1 MKALGQKL
9 FGRGLTKKPGIQPY
23 HQQRAANLLAGR
35 QEFTTARDG
44 WRFEADITT
53 GGEIITP
60 VLHDTPETWHDL
72 EFVVVNVRL
81 VGGTTSTSASTHI
94 GVGAHD
100 YGDTTQHATELM
112 ELTLSNQDVLIRLS
126 QNPAA
131 DRHRGLMHAALN
143 PVPRAGF
150 RSIKQM
156 QKFDRYS
163 AIGFSGFTG
172 GQDGYFE
179 FRTFDGSLDL
189 GVIQAQ
195 AKIALGL
202 AAAVPRNA
210 GKLLPMPGERV
221 GDHFRLKGWSEL
233 SRDERT
239 ASTRSF
245 RELVDLIFTRP
256 LDKAQAAALFAATS
270 WQGSGTIPGGLAI
283 GALDLLRAMNLE
295 LRARDGVFSLV
306 FDVAKDG
313 TVALDPVEL
322 AHFLLARDID
332 LGQVLR
338 FVPYGPEARNNAFRD
353 WAAAVTRELERVT
366 GRQLEAYTPRPA
378 SGPTSW
384 SGPATSTW
392 PTAAAPSA
400 LAARRQ
406 RAADDVDRPGRPAV
420 ARRRP
425 EYIEFPGGI
434 AHADADETISLVA
447 LKQRGGLFTAVVT
460 QLT

>member
-1 MKALGQKL
+1 
-9 FGRGLTKKPGIQPY
+9 
-23 HQQRAANLLAGR
+23 
-35 QEFTTARDG
+35 
-44 WRFEADITT
+44 
-53 GGEIITP
+53 
-60 VLHDTPETWHDL
+60 
-72 EFVVVNVRL
+72 
-81 VGGTTSTSASTHI
+81 
-94 GVGAHD
+94 
-100 YGDTTQHATELM
+100 
-112 ELTLSNQDVLIRLS
+112 
-126 QNPAA
+126 
-131 DRHRGLMHAALN
+131 MHAALN

-156 QKFDRYS
+156 QKFDRYG

-210 GKLLPMPGERV
+210 GKLLPVPGERV

-245 RELVDLIFTRP
+245 RELVDLIFNRP

-313 TVALDPVEL
+313 TVTLDPVEL

-338 FVPYGPEARNNAFRD
+338 FVPYGPAARNNAFRD

-366 GRQLEAYTPRPA
+366 GRQLEAYTPRHGFRGNFLERAGDFYLAGGGTVGRWLPVG
-378 SGPTSW
+378 SGPQTMSTDRVGRLW
-384 SGPATSTW
+384 PAD
-392 PTAAAPSA
+392 A
-400 LAARRQ
+400 
-406 RAADDVDRPGRPAV
+406 
-420 ARRRP
+420 P
-425 EYIEFPGGI
+425 EYIEFPVGI

-447 LKQRGGLFTAVVT
+447 LKQRDGLFTAVVT
-460 QLT
+460 QLTWVRDDCTSGGGPRPAPGSGTASRSTCGSSASTG